1 MASPILIT
9 SQDVLLPIGLQAD
22 FMTGGALVVDGG
34 DEIVPLVNRLA
45 SRQGHARGN
54 RYSAFVEADCRTMTG
69 LGATLESAH
78 DRIWRGATQLDG
90 ELAKGGHRV
99 NRAHSKRTRG

>member
-34 DEIVPLVNRLA
+34 DEIVQVVNRLA

-54 RYSAFVEADCRTMTG
+54 RYSAFVEADCRTTTG
-69 LGATLESAH
+69 LDATPESAH
-78 DRIWRGATQLDG
+78 DRIQRGATHLDG
-90 ELAKGGHRV
+90 ELSKGGHRV
-99 NRAHSKRTRG
+99 NRAHSKGTRG

>member
-1 MASPILIT
+1 MASQISIT

-45 SRQGHARGN
+45 SRQGDARGN
-54 RYSAFVEADCRTMTG
+54 RYSAFVEADCRTTTG
-69 LGATLESAH
+69 LDATPESAH
-78 DRIWRGATQLDG
+78 DRIQRGATHLDG
-90 ELAKGGHRV
+90 ELSKGGHRV
-99 NRAHSKRTRG
+99 NRAHSKGTRG